1 MVSPLWDLGVGAAS
15 LWNALQRR
23 APGWSSL
30 PVRRIARGA
39 VVNATVPEKKLRIIA
54 IIPHLVLTQILVGVI
69 PLWNAL
75 KLPVLPERLP
85 RRL

>member
-1 MVSPLWDLGVGAAS
+1 
-15 LWNALQRR
+15 
-23 APGWSSL
+23 
-30 PVRRIARGA
+30 VRRIARGA
-39 VVNATVPEKKLRIIA
+39 VVYATVPEKKLRIIA

>member
-1 MVSPLWDLGVGAAS
+1 
-15 LWNALQRR
+15 
-23 APGWSSL
+23 
-30 PVRRIARGA
+30 VRRIARGA